1 MFNVLLVL
9 FACNQNAKGEED
21 ENPKTISIKKIIV
34 QDSTISLNATNEKIM
49 AIVIPAT
56 ANQTVNWTSE
66 DNKILTIHFNINEDG
81 KLAIID
87 NPSYNNDFYHRKI
100 IRIKAISLADG
111 SVVATKVITVYNN
124 PATLKRINIQV
135 TEWIHCKESNNFVY
149 NGTKKLNMSI
159 NFADDRDI

>member
-1 MFNVLLVL
+1 M
-9 FACNQNAKGEED
+9 
-21 ENPKTISIKKIIV
+21 
-34 QDSTISLNATNEKIM
+34 QDSTISLNATNEKIT

-66 DNKILTIHFNINEDG
+66 DNKILTIHF
-81 KLAIID
+81 
-87 NPSYNNDFYHRKI
+87 
-100 IRIKAISLADG
+100 KAISLADG
-111 SVVATKVITVYNN
+111 SVVAIKVITVYNN
-124 PATLKRINIQV
+124 LATLKRINTQV